1 MFLLHKA
8 VRQDQGH
15 GFLRKTKLGL
25 LSGIVLTGA
34 FSSLFLS
41 GVVSADE
48 QPNTS
53 TTSNIVQTPP
63 SAPNNQFETE
73 TVHTVKETEQKAKVE
88 DVKALGVSV
97 TQTETENVGKA
108 QTPSEVEPL
117 RTTAEEKV
125 DAQIRDLESAKAEQE
140 QVKADRAKIDEFK
153 TTFINANYIKV
164 KARVISQVNSRD
176 IDEDVSKESTVSPIT
191 SSSGEIRY
199 LKANELDLTDT
210 QGLYSAVSKPTTEE
224 VTETFVKMPTN
235 LGVTNN
241 YATNRINIGYPA
253 RIVELTPNTVY
264 SYTITPRS
272 NSVLSSVYGIG
283 SIETTA
289 KFEYTLPEETKLY
302 ATFSS
307 KPVET
312 HVIIKNLTRRAENH
326 TDFIGYTRTY
336 TYKDKQ
342 GNIIPIK
349 DLYAKF
355 LDVQGFKGKGVIT
368 SSDIPKSKLSEFE
381 LRSVGADYT
390 YRQETSLLGENTIS
404 QKEYIASKVVPNK
417 RNQFTPRIVYASNL
431 QRVELTDTEKAI
443 NGVSRTFH
451 TVTYTEVQNKG
462 LVTQKFVN
470 EQGVEI
476 APSVKSE
483 LKEVGSDV
491 SLTHP
496 TDLDFENK
504 RYTFKEQDKQDITEI
519 VKGETVITY
528 VYKQKY
534 ENNLPPVET
543 ETKIPITTTYVEDK
557 TIDYGTEIVESNG
570 SEGKIVTTT
579 PKIVNELDGT
589 VTDGKPTEK
598 ETPMVPK
605 VVKVGTKP
613 KVVETPIEFT
623 TTYEA
628 DPTKEVGVTEV
639 KVAGV
644 LGKTITT
651 TTYTFDPDTWRVT
664 VNPST
669 ETREEPTN
677 KVVLVGTK
685 PSVTTTPI
693 PIETEVISDLDLF
706 EGEEIEVSKGKEGL
720 TTVTVNHELDR
731 ATGKVT
737 DLPPVT
743 TVTPME
749 KRIVHVGTK
758 KRLANVITHYYKVGT
773 TEKIH
778 EDEIQRDLEVGSPYK
793 TGADFP
799 EVVEV
804 SHTNQTRTETLTT
817 TVYKLVE
824 TPNTA
829 TGILSREGAE
839 VVYYFKP
846 VVTTEV
852 LQKNP
857 TDAPKVELEEYTQP
871 IGTSGEPL
879 VNTEVEFSGG
889 VVPNYAPKVD
899 LGEYTQPIG
908 TSGEPETHSNS
919 TYLKPLGTNGDP
931 LVNTEVEFTGGVTPN
946 EVPKLDVPTYDNGT
960 VPNTSP
966 IKELDEFKGGVNPF
980 DAPTLDKPEFKG
992 GVTPFDA
999 PTLNKPELK
1008 VPEKPQN
1015 APKQPKTPTEG
1026 KTTPTLNEPLK
1037 EQKRASESKPTLP
1050 NTGTSES
1057 DLVISSLGVLG
1068 ILGLLGFSKWKKSS
1082 DLEN

>member
-8 VRQDQGH
+8 VKQEKGH
-15 GFLRKTKLGL
+15 GYLRKTKLGL
-25 LSGIVLTGA
+25 LSGIILTTALG
-34 FSSLFLS
+34 SLFLN
-41 GVVSADE
+41 GIVSADE
-48 QPNTS
+48 QPNSS
-53 TTSNIVQTPP
+53 TPPNAAQTPP
-63 SAPNNQFETE
+63 SE
-73 TVHTVKETEQKAKVE
+73 TVVQSEYETSTTHTVKETELKAKVE
-88 DVKALGVSV
+88 EVKALGVKV
-97 TQTETENVGKA
+97 TETPTENVGVA
-108 QTPSEVEPL
+108 NSSSEVTHL
-117 RTTAEEKV
+117 RATAEEKV

-140 QVKADRAKIDEFK
+140 QVKADRVKIDEFK
-153 TTFINANYIKV
+153 NTLINANYIKV
-164 KARVISQVNSRD
+164 KARLVSQVNSRD
-176 IDEDVSKESTVSPIT
+176 IDEDVSKEASVSPIT

-199 LKANELDLTDT
+199 LKANELELTDS
-210 QGLYSAVSKPTTEE
+210 QGLYNAVSKPTTEE
-224 VTETFVKMPTN
+224 VTETFIKVPARIGITDK
-235 LGVTNN
+235 
-241 YATNRINIGYPA
+241 YATNRVNIGYPA

-272 NSVLSSVYGIG
+272 DSVLSSIYGIG

-381 LRSVGADYT
+381 LRSAGADYT

-417 RNQFTPRIVYASNL
+417 RNQFTPRIVYASNI

-579 PKIVNELDGT
+579 PKIVNELDGI

-613 KVVETPIEFT
+613 KVVETT
-623 TTYEA
+623 TPYTTRYVE
-628 DPTKEVGVTEV
+628 DNTKDKDYREVTRTG
-639 KVAGV
+639 KA
-644 LGKTITT
+644 GKTTTT
-651 TTYTFDPDTWRVT
+651 TTYTLNPNTGAVT
-664 VNPST
+664 SN
-669 ETREEPTN
+669 EPTTITEEA
-677 KVVLVGTK
+677 VEEVIIVGTK
-685 PSVTTTPI
+685 PTVVETTTPYTTRYVEDSTKDKDYREVTRPGKSGKTTTTTTYTLDPNTGAVTPNEPTTI
-693 PIETEVISDLDLF
+693 TEEAVEEVI
-706 EGEEIEVSKGKEGL
+706 
-720 TTVTVNHELDR
+720 T
-731 ATGKVT
+731 
-737 DLPPVT
+737 
-743 TVTPME
+743 
-749 KRIVHVGTK
+749 VGTK
-758 KRLANVITHYYKVGT
+758 PKV
-773 TEKIH
+773 E
-778 EDEIQRDLEVGSPYK
+778 
-793 TGADFP
+793 
-799 EVVEV
+799 
-804 SHTNQTRTETLTT
+804 
-817 TVYKLVE
+817 
-824 TPNTA
+824 
-829 TGILSREGAE
+829 
-839 VVYYFKP
+839 
-846 VVTTEV
+846 
-852 LQKNP
+852 
-857 TDAPKVELEEYTQP
+857 APKVET
-871 IGTSGEPL
+871 
-879 VNTEVEFSGG
+879 
-889 VVPNYAPKVD
+889 PKV
-899 LGEYTQPIG
+899 
-908 TSGEPETHSNS
+908 ETP
-919 TYLKPLGTNGDP
+919 K
-931 LVNTEVEFTGGVTPN
+931 VETPKVETPKVETPKVEMPKVETPKVETPKVESPKVESPKVETPKVETPKVETPKVETPKVETPKV
-946 EVPKLDVPTYDNGT
+946 EVPK
-960 VPNTSP
+960 S
-966 IKELDEFKGGVNPF
+966 
-980 DAPTLDKPEFKG
+980 
-992 GVTPFDA
+992 
-999 PTLNKPELK
+999 
-1008 VPEKPQN
+1008 
-1015 APKQPKTPTEG
+1015 KTPTEQST
-1026 KTTPTLNEPLK
+1026 KETSQIPTSVAS
-1037 EQKRASESKPTLP
+1037 KREELP
-1050 NTGTSES
+1050 NTGTE
-1057 DLVISSLGVLG
+1057 DHANLVV
-1068 ILGLLGFSKWKKSS
+1068 LGLLGVLSGFGFLAHKKK
-1082 DLEN
+1082 EVEK

>member
-8 VRQDQGH
+8 VKQEKGH
-15 GFLRKTKLGL
+15 GYLRKTKLGL
-25 LSGIVLTGA
+25 LSGIILTTALG
-34 FSSLFLS
+34 SLFLN
-41 GVVSADE
+41 GIVSADE
-48 QPNTS
+48 QPNSS
-53 TTSNIVQTPP
+53 TPPNAAQTPP
-63 SAPNNQFETE
+63 SE
-73 TVHTVKETEQKAKVE
+73 TVVQSEYETSTTHTVKETELKAKVE
-88 DVKALGVSV
+88 EVKALGVKV
-97 TQTETENVGKA
+97 TETPTENVGVA
-108 QTPSEVEPL
+108 NSSSEVTHL

-125 DAQIRDLESAKAEQE
+125 DSQIRDLESAKAEQE
-140 QVKADRAKIDEFK
+140 QVKADRTKIDEFK
-153 TTFINANYIKV
+153 NTLINANYIKV
-164 KARVISQVNSRD
+164 KARLVSQVNSRD
-176 IDEDVSKESTVSPIT
+176 IDEDVSKEASVSPIT

-199 LKANELDLTDT
+199 LKANELELTDS
-210 QGLYSAVSKPTTEE
+210 QGLYNAVSKPTTEE
-224 VTETFVKMPTN
+224 VTETFIKVPDRIGITDK
-235 LGVTNN
+235 
-241 YATNRINIGYPA
+241 YATNRVNIGYPA

-272 NSVLSSVYGIG
+272 DSVLSSIYGIG

-355 LDVQGFKGKGVIT
+355 LDIQGFKGKGVIT

-381 LRSVGADYT
+381 LRSAGADYT

-417 RNQFTPRIVYASNL
+417 RNQFTPRIVYASNI

-483 LKEVGSDV
+483 LKEVGSEV

-589 VTDGKPTEK
+589 VTDGKSTEK

-613 KVVETPIEFT
+613 TVVETT
-623 TTYEA
+623 TPYTTRYVE
-628 DPTKEVGVTEV
+628 DNTKDKDYREVTKSG
-639 KVAGV
+639 KA
-644 LGKTITT
+644 GKTTTT
-651 TTYTFDPDTWRVT
+651 TTYTLNPNTGAVT
-664 VNPST
+664 SN
-669 ETREEPTN
+669 EPTMITEEA
-677 KVVLVGTK
+677 VEEVITVGTK
-685 PSVTTTPI
+685 PTVVETTTPYTTRYVEDNTKDKDYREVTRPGKSGKTTTTTTYTLDPNTGAVTPNEPTTI
-693 PIETEVISDLDLF
+693 TEEAVEEVI
-706 EGEEIEVSKGKEGL
+706 
-720 TTVTVNHELDR
+720 T
-731 ATGKVT
+731 
-737 DLPPVT
+737 
-743 TVTPME
+743 
-749 KRIVHVGTK
+749 VGTK
-758 KRLANVITHYYKVGT
+758 PKV
-773 TEKIH
+773 E
-778 EDEIQRDLEVGSPYK
+778 
-793 TGADFP
+793 
-799 EVVEV
+799 
-804 SHTNQTRTETLTT
+804 
-817 TVYKLVE
+817 
-824 TPNTA
+824 
-829 TGILSREGAE
+829 
-839 VVYYFKP
+839 
-846 VVTTEV
+846 
-852 LQKNP
+852 
-857 TDAPKVELEEYTQP
+857 APKVET
-871 IGTSGEPL
+871 
-879 VNTEVEFSGG
+879 
-889 VVPNYAPKVD
+889 PKV
-899 LGEYTQPIG
+899 
-908 TSGEPETHSNS
+908 ETP
-919 TYLKPLGTNGDP
+919 K
-931 LVNTEVEFTGGVTPN
+931 VETPKVETPKV
-946 EVPKLDVPTYDNGT
+946 EVPK
-960 VPNTSP
+960 S
-966 IKELDEFKGGVNPF
+966 
-980 DAPTLDKPEFKG
+980 
-992 GVTPFDA
+992 
-999 PTLNKPELK
+999 
-1008 VPEKPQN
+1008 
-1015 APKQPKTPTEG
+1015 KTPTEQST
-1026 KTTPTLNEPLK
+1026 KETSQIPTSVAS
-1037 EQKRASESKPTLP
+1037 KREELP
-1050 NTGTSES
+1050 NTGTE
-1057 DLVISSLGVLG
+1057 DHANLVV
-1068 ILGLLGFSKWKKSS
+1068 LGLLGVLSGFGFLAHKKK
-1082 DLEN
+1082 EVEK

>member
-8 VRQDQGH
+8 VKQEKGH
-15 GFLRKTKLGL
+15 GYLRKTKLGL
-25 LSGIVLTGA
+25 LSGIILTTALG
-34 FSSLFLS
+34 SLFLN
-41 GVVSADE
+41 GIVSADE
-48 QPNTS
+48 QPNSS
-53 TTSNIVQTPP
+53 TPPNAAQTPP
-63 SAPNNQFETE
+63 SE
-73 TVHTVKETEQKAKVE
+73 TVVQSEYETSTTHTVKETELKAKVE
-88 DVKALGVSV
+88 EVKALGVKV
-97 TQTETENVGKA
+97 TETPTENVGVA
-108 QTPSEVEPL
+108 NSSSEVTHL
-117 RTTAEEKV
+117 RATAEEKV

-140 QVKADRAKIDEFK
+140 QVKADRVKIDEFK
-153 TTFINANYIKV
+153 NTFINANYIKV
-164 KARVISQVNSRD
+164 KARLVSQVNSRD
-176 IDEDVSKESTVSPIT
+176 IDEDVSKEASVSPIT
-191 SSSGEIRY
+191 SSNGELHY
-199 LKANELDLTDT
+199 LKANELELTDS
-210 QGLYSAVSKPTTEE
+210 QGLYNAVSKPTTEE
-224 VTETFVKMPTN
+224 VTETFIKVPARIGITDK
-235 LGVTNN
+235 
-241 YATNRINIGYPA
+241 YATNRVNIGYPA

-272 NSVLSSVYGIG
+272 DSVLSSIYGIG

-289 KFEYTLPEETKLY
+289 KFEYTLPEKTKLY

-381 LRSVGADYT
+381 VRSAGADYT

-483 LKEVGSDV
+483 LKEVGSEV

-579 PKIVNELDGT
+579 PKIVNELDGI

-613 KVVETPIEFT
+613 KVVETT
-623 TTYEA
+623 TPYTTRYVE
-628 DPTKEVGVTEV
+628 DNTKDKDYREVTRTG
-639 KVAGV
+639 KAG
-644 LGKTITT
+644 KTT
-651 TTYTFDPDTWRVT
+651 TTITYTLDPNTGAVT
-664 VNPST
+664 PN
-669 ETREEPTN
+669 EPTTITEEA
-677 KVVLVGTK
+677 VEEVITVGTK
-685 PSVTTTPI
+685 P
-693 PIETEVISDLDLF
+693 
-706 EGEEIEVSKGKEGL
+706 
-720 TTVTVNHELDR
+720 
-731 ATGKVT
+731 KV
-737 DLPPVT
+737 
-743 TVTPME
+743 E
-749 KRIVHVGTK
+749 
-758 KRLANVITHYYKVGT
+758 
-773 TEKIH
+773 
-778 EDEIQRDLEVGSPYK
+778 
-793 TGADFP
+793 
-799 EVVEV
+799 
-804 SHTNQTRTETLTT
+804 
-817 TVYKLVE
+817 
-824 TPNTA
+824 
-829 TGILSREGAE
+829 
-839 VVYYFKP
+839 
-846 VVTTEV
+846 
-852 LQKNP
+852 
-857 TDAPKVELEEYTQP
+857 APKVET
-871 IGTSGEPL
+871 
-879 VNTEVEFSGG
+879 
-889 VVPNYAPKVD
+889 PKV
-899 LGEYTQPIG
+899 
-908 TSGEPETHSNS
+908 ETP
-919 TYLKPLGTNGDP
+919 K
-931 LVNTEVEFTGGVTPN
+931 VETPKVETPKVETPKVETPKVETPKVETPKVETPKVETPKVETPKVETPKVETPKVETPKVETPKVETPKVETPKVETPKVETPKVETPKVETPKV
-946 EVPKLDVPTYDNGT
+946 EVPK
-960 VPNTSP
+960 S
-966 IKELDEFKGGVNPF
+966 
-980 DAPTLDKPEFKG
+980 
-992 GVTPFDA
+992 
-999 PTLNKPELK
+999 
-1008 VPEKPQN
+1008 
-1015 APKQPKTPTEG
+1015 KTPTEQST
-1026 KTTPTLNEPLK
+1026 KETSQIPTSVAS
-1037 EQKRASESKPTLP
+1037 KREELP
-1050 NTGTSES
+1050 NTGTE
-1057 DLVISSLGVLG
+1057 DHANLVV
-1068 ILGLLGFSKWKKSS
+1068 LGLLGVLSGFGFLAHKKK
-1082 DLEN
+1082 EVEK

>member
-8 VRQDQGH
+8 VKQEKGH
-15 GFLRKTKLGL
+15 GYLRKTKLGL
-25 LSGIVLTGA
+25 LSGIILTTALG
-34 FSSLFLS
+34 SLFLN
-41 GVVSADE
+41 GIVSADE
-48 QPNTS
+48 QPNSS
-53 TTSNIVQTPP
+53 TPPNAAQTPP
-63 SAPNNQFETE
+63 SE
-73 TVHTVKETEQKAKVE
+73 TVVQSEYETSTTHTVKETELKAKVE
-88 DVKALGVSV
+88 EVKALGVKV
-97 TQTETENVGKA
+97 TETPTENVGVA
-108 QTPSEVEPL
+108 NSSSEVTHL
-117 RTTAEEKV
+117 RATAEEKV

-140 QVKADRAKIDEFK
+140 QVKADRTKIDEFK
-153 TTFINANYIKV
+153 NTLINANYIKV
-164 KARVISQVNSRD
+164 KARLVSQVNSRD
-176 IDEDVSKESTVSPIT
+176 IDEDVSKEASVSPIT

-199 LKANELDLTDT
+199 LKANELELTDS
-210 QGLYSAVSKPTTEE
+210 QGLYNAVSKPTTEE
-224 VTETFVKMPTN
+224 VTETFIKVPARIGITDK
-235 LGVTNN
+235 
-241 YATNRINIGYPA
+241 YATNRVNIGYPA

-272 NSVLSSVYGIG
+272 DSVLSSIYGIG

-483 LKEVGSDV
+483 LKEVGSEV

-579 PKIVNELDGT
+579 PKIVNELDGI
-589 VTDGKPTEK
+589 VADGKPTEK

-613 KVVETPIEFT
+613 TVVETT
-623 TTYEA
+623 TPYTTRYVE
-628 DPTKEVGVTEV
+628 DSTKDKDYREVTRPG
-639 KVAGV
+639 KS
-644 LGKTITT
+644 GKTTTT
-651 TTYTFDPDTWRVT
+651 TTYTLDPNTGAVT
-664 VNPST
+664 PN
-669 ETREEPTN
+669 EPTTITEEA
-677 KVVLVGTK
+677 VEEVITVGTK
-685 PSVTTTPI
+685 P
-693 PIETEVISDLDLF
+693 
-706 EGEEIEVSKGKEGL
+706 
-720 TTVTVNHELDR
+720 
-731 ATGKVT
+731 KV
-737 DLPPVT
+737 
-743 TVTPME
+743 E
-749 KRIVHVGTK
+749 
-758 KRLANVITHYYKVGT
+758 
-773 TEKIH
+773 
-778 EDEIQRDLEVGSPYK
+778 
-793 TGADFP
+793 
-799 EVVEV
+799 
-804 SHTNQTRTETLTT
+804 
-817 TVYKLVE
+817 
-824 TPNTA
+824 
-829 TGILSREGAE
+829 
-839 VVYYFKP
+839 
-846 VVTTEV
+846 
-852 LQKNP
+852 
-857 TDAPKVELEEYTQP
+857 APKVET
-871 IGTSGEPL
+871 
-879 VNTEVEFSGG
+879 
-889 VVPNYAPKVD
+889 PKV
-899 LGEYTQPIG
+899 
-908 TSGEPETHSNS
+908 ETP
-919 TYLKPLGTNGDP
+919 K
-931 LVNTEVEFTGGVTPN
+931 VETPKVETPKVETPKVETPKVETPKV
-946 EVPKLDVPTYDNGT
+946 EVPK
-960 VPNTSP
+960 S
-966 IKELDEFKGGVNPF
+966 
-980 DAPTLDKPEFKG
+980 
-992 GVTPFDA
+992 
-999 PTLNKPELK
+999 
-1008 VPEKPQN
+1008 
-1015 APKQPKTPTEG
+1015 KTPTEQST
-1026 KTTPTLNEPLK
+1026 KETSQIPTSVAS
-1037 EQKRASESKPTLP
+1037 KREELP
-1050 NTGTSES
+1050 NTGTE
-1057 DLVISSLGVLG
+1057 DHANLVV
-1068 ILGLLGFSKWKKSS
+1068 LGLLGVLSGFGFLAHKKK
-1082 DLEN
+1082 EVEK

>member
-8 VRQDQGH
+8 VKQEKGH
-15 GFLRKTKLGL
+15 GYLRKTKLGL
-25 LSGIVLTGA
+25 LSGIILTTALG
-34 FSSLFLS
+34 SLFLN
-41 GVVSADE
+41 GIVSADE
-48 QPNTS
+48 QPNSS
-53 TTSNIVQTPP
+53 TPPNAAQTPP
-63 SAPNNQFETE
+63 SE
-73 TVHTVKETEQKAKVE
+73 TVVQSEYETSTTHTVKETELKAKVE
-88 DVKALGVSV
+88 EVKALGVKV
-97 TQTETENVGKA
+97 TETPTENVGVA
-108 QTPSEVEPL
+108 NSSSEVTHL
-117 RTTAEEKV
+117 RATAEEKV

-140 QVKADRAKIDEFK
+140 QVKADRVKIDEFK
-153 TTFINANYIKV
+153 NTFINANYIKV
-164 KARVISQVNSRD
+164 KARLVSQVNSRD
-176 IDEDVSKESTVSPIT
+176 INEDVSKEASVSPIT
-191 SSSGEIRY
+191 SSNGELHY
-199 LKANELDLTDT
+199 LKANELDLTDS
-210 QGLYSAVSKPTTEE
+210 QGLYNAVSKPTTEE
-224 VTETFVKMPTN
+224 VTETFIKVPDRIGITDR
-235 LGVTNN
+235 
-241 YATNRINIGYPA
+241 YETNRVNIGYPA

-272 NSVLSSVYGIG
+272 DSVLSSIYGIG

-557 TIDYGTEIVESNG
+557 TIDYGKEIVESNG

-579 PKIVNELDGT
+579 PKIVNELDGI

-613 KVVETPIEFT
+613 KVVETT
-623 TTYEA
+623 TPYTTRYVE
-628 DPTKEVGVTEV
+628 DNTKDKDYREVTRTG
-639 KVAGV
+639 KAG
-644 LGKTITT
+644 KTT
-651 TTYTFDPDTWRVT
+651 TTITYTLDPNTGAVT
-664 VNPST
+664 PN
-669 ETREEPTN
+669 EPTTITEEA
-677 KVVLVGTK
+677 VEEVITVGTK
-685 PSVTTTPI
+685 P
-693 PIETEVISDLDLF
+693 
-706 EGEEIEVSKGKEGL
+706 
-720 TTVTVNHELDR
+720 
-731 ATGKVT
+731 KV
-737 DLPPVT
+737 
-743 TVTPME
+743 E
-749 KRIVHVGTK
+749 
-758 KRLANVITHYYKVGT
+758 
-773 TEKIH
+773 
-778 EDEIQRDLEVGSPYK
+778 
-793 TGADFP
+793 
-799 EVVEV
+799 
-804 SHTNQTRTETLTT
+804 
-817 TVYKLVE
+817 
-824 TPNTA
+824 
-829 TGILSREGAE
+829 
-839 VVYYFKP
+839 
-846 VVTTEV
+846 
-852 LQKNP
+852 
-857 TDAPKVELEEYTQP
+857 APKVET
-871 IGTSGEPL
+871 
-879 VNTEVEFSGG
+879 
-889 VVPNYAPKVD
+889 PKV
-899 LGEYTQPIG
+899 
-908 TSGEPETHSNS
+908 ETP
-919 TYLKPLGTNGDP
+919 K
-931 LVNTEVEFTGGVTPN
+931 VETPKVETPKVETPKVETPKVETPKVETPKVETPKVETPKVETPKVETPKVETPKVETPKVETPKVETPKVETPKVETPKVETPKVETPKVETPKVETPKV
-946 EVPKLDVPTYDNGT
+946 EVPK
-960 VPNTSP
+960 S
-966 IKELDEFKGGVNPF
+966 
-980 DAPTLDKPEFKG
+980 
-992 GVTPFDA
+992 
-999 PTLNKPELK
+999 
-1008 VPEKPQN
+1008 
-1015 APKQPKTPTEG
+1015 KTPTEQST
-1026 KTTPTLNEPLK
+1026 KETSQIPTSVAS
-1037 EQKRASESKPTLP
+1037 KREELP
-1050 NTGTSES
+1050 NTGTE
-1057 DLVISSLGVLG
+1057 DHANLVV
-1068 ILGLLGFSKWKKSS
+1068 LGLLGVLSGFGFLAHKKK
-1082 DLEN
+1082 EVEK

>member
-8 VRQDQGH
+8 VKQEKGH
-15 GFLRKTKLGL
+15 GYLRKTKLGL
-25 LSGIVLTGA
+25 LSGIILTTALG
-34 FSSLFLS
+34 SLFLN
-41 GVVSADE
+41 GIVSADE
-48 QPNTS
+48 QPNSS
-53 TTSNIVQTPP
+53 TPPNAAQTPP
-63 SAPNNQFETE
+63 SE
-73 TVHTVKETEQKAKVE
+73 TVVQSEYETSTTHTVKETELKAKVE
-88 DVKALGVSV
+88 EVKALGVKV
-97 TQTETENVGKA
+97 TETPTENVGVA
-108 QTPSEVEPL
+108 NSSSEVTHL

-125 DAQIRDLESAKAEQE
+125 DSQIRDLESAKAEQE
-140 QVKADRAKIDEFK
+140 QVKADRTKIDEFK
-153 TTFINANYIKV
+153 NTLINANYIKV
-164 KARVISQVNSRD
+164 KARLVSQVNSRD
-176 IDEDVSKESTVSPIT
+176 IDEDVSKEASVSPIT

-199 LKANELDLTDT
+199 LKANELELTDS
-210 QGLYSAVSKPTTEE
+210 QGLYNAVSKPTTEE
-224 VTETFVKMPTN
+224 VTETFIKVPDRIGITDK
-235 LGVTNN
+235 
-241 YATNRINIGYPA
+241 YATNRVNIGYPA

-272 NSVLSSVYGIG
+272 DSVLSSIYGIG

-355 LDVQGFKGKGVIT
+355 LDIQGFKGKGVIT

-381 LRSVGADYT
+381 LRSAGADYT

-417 RNQFTPRIVYASNL
+417 RNQFTPRIVYASNI

-483 LKEVGSDV
+483 LKEVGSEV

-589 VTDGKPTEK
+589 VTDGKSTEK

-613 KVVETPIEFT
+613 TVVETT
-623 TTYEA
+623 TPYTTRYVE
-628 DPTKEVGVTEV
+628 DNTKDKDYREVTKSG
-639 KVAGV
+639 KA
-644 LGKTITT
+644 GKTTTT
-651 TTYTFDPDTWRVT
+651 TTYTLNPNTGAVT
-664 VNPST
+664 SN
-669 ETREEPTN
+669 EPTMITEEA
-677 KVVLVGTK
+677 VEEVITVGTK
-685 PSVTTTPI
+685 PTVVETTTPYTTRYVEDNTKDKDYREVTKSGKSGKTTTTTTYTLNPNTGAVTSNEPTTI
-693 PIETEVISDLDLF
+693 TEEAVEEVI
-706 EGEEIEVSKGKEGL
+706 
-720 TTVTVNHELDR
+720 T
-731 ATGKVT
+731 
-737 DLPPVT
+737 
-743 TVTPME
+743 
-749 KRIVHVGTK
+749 VGTK
-758 KRLANVITHYYKVGT
+758 PTVVETTTPYTTRYVEDNTKDKDYREVTRPGKSGKTTTTTTYTLDPNTGAVTPNEPTTITEEAVEEVITVGT
-773 TEKIH
+773 K
-778 EDEIQRDLEVGSPYK
+778 PK
-793 TGADFP
+793 
-799 EVVEV
+799 VE
-804 SHTNQTRTETLTT
+804 
-817 TVYKLVE
+817 
-824 TPNTA
+824 
-829 TGILSREGAE
+829 
-839 VVYYFKP
+839 
-846 VVTTEV
+846 
-852 LQKNP
+852 
-857 TDAPKVELEEYTQP
+857 APKVET
-871 IGTSGEPL
+871 
-879 VNTEVEFSGG
+879 
-889 VVPNYAPKVD
+889 PKV
-899 LGEYTQPIG
+899 
-908 TSGEPETHSNS
+908 ETP
-919 TYLKPLGTNGDP
+919 K
-931 LVNTEVEFTGGVTPN
+931 VETPKVETPKVETPKVETPKVETPKVETPKVETPKVETPKVETPKVETPKVETPKVETPKVETPKV
-946 EVPKLDVPTYDNGT
+946 EVPK
-960 VPNTSP
+960 S
-966 IKELDEFKGGVNPF
+966 
-980 DAPTLDKPEFKG
+980 
-992 GVTPFDA
+992 
-999 PTLNKPELK
+999 
-1008 VPEKPQN
+1008 
-1015 APKQPKTPTEG
+1015 KTPTEQST
-1026 KTTPTLNEPLK
+1026 KETSQIPTSVAS
-1037 EQKRASESKPTLP
+1037 KREELP
-1050 NTGTSES
+1050 NTGTE
-1057 DLVISSLGVLG
+1057 DHANLVV
-1068 ILGLLGFSKWKKSS
+1068 LGLLGVLSGFGFLAHKKK
-1082 DLEN
+1082 EVEK

>member
-8 VRQDQGH
+8 VKQEKGH
-15 GFLRKTKLGL
+15 GYLRKTKLGL
-25 LSGIVLTGA
+25 LSGIILTTALG
-34 FSSLFLS
+34 SLFLN
-41 GVVSADE
+41 GIVSADE
-48 QPNTS
+48 QPNSS
-53 TTSNIVQTPP
+53 TPPNAAQTPP
-63 SAPNNQFETE
+63 SE
-73 TVHTVKETEQKAKVE
+73 TVVQSEYETSTTHTVKETELKAKVE
-88 DVKALGVSV
+88 EVKALGVKV
-97 TQTETENVGKA
+97 TETPTENVGVA
-108 QTPSEVEPL
+108 NSSSEVTHL

-125 DAQIRDLESAKAEQE
+125 DSQIRDLESAKAEQE
-140 QVKADRAKIDEFK
+140 QVKADRTKIDEFK
-153 TTFINANYIKV
+153 NTLINANYIKV
-164 KARVISQVNSRD
+164 KARLVSQVNSRD
-176 IDEDVSKESTVSPIT
+176 IDEDVSKEASVSPIT

-199 LKANELDLTDT
+199 LKANELELTDS
-210 QGLYSAVSKPTTEE
+210 QGLYNAVSKPTTEE
-224 VTETFVKMPTN
+224 VTETFIKVPDRIGITDK
-235 LGVTNN
+235 
-241 YATNRINIGYPA
+241 YATNRVNIGYPA

-272 NSVLSSVYGIG
+272 DSVLSSIYGIG

-355 LDVQGFKGKGVIT
+355 LDIQGFKGKGVIT

-381 LRSVGADYT
+381 LRSAGADYT

-417 RNQFTPRIVYASNL
+417 RNQFTPRIVYASNI

-483 LKEVGSDV
+483 LKEVGSEV

-579 PKIVNELDGT
+579 PKIVNELDGI

-613 KVVETPIEFT
+613 KVVETT
-623 TTYEA
+623 TPYTTRYVE
-628 DPTKEVGVTEV
+628 DNTKDKDYREVTRTG
-639 KVAGV
+639 KA
-644 LGKTITT
+644 GKTTTT
-651 TTYTFDPDTWRVT
+651 TTYTLNPNTGAVT
-664 VNPST
+664 SN
-669 ETREEPTN
+669 EPTTITEEA
-677 KVVLVGTK
+677 VEEVIIVGTK
-685 PSVTTTPI
+685 PTVVETTTPYTTRYVEDSTKDKDYREVTRPGKSGKTTTTTTYTLDPNTGAVTPNEPTTI
-693 PIETEVISDLDLF
+693 TEEAVEEVI
-706 EGEEIEVSKGKEGL
+706 
-720 TTVTVNHELDR
+720 T
-731 ATGKVT
+731 
-737 DLPPVT
+737 
-743 TVTPME
+743 
-749 KRIVHVGTK
+749 VGTK
-758 KRLANVITHYYKVGT
+758 PKV
-773 TEKIH
+773 E
-778 EDEIQRDLEVGSPYK
+778 
-793 TGADFP
+793 
-799 EVVEV
+799 
-804 SHTNQTRTETLTT
+804 
-817 TVYKLVE
+817 
-824 TPNTA
+824 
-829 TGILSREGAE
+829 
-839 VVYYFKP
+839 
-846 VVTTEV
+846 
-852 LQKNP
+852 
-857 TDAPKVELEEYTQP
+857 APKVET
-871 IGTSGEPL
+871 
-879 VNTEVEFSGG
+879 
-889 VVPNYAPKVD
+889 PKV
-899 LGEYTQPIG
+899 
-908 TSGEPETHSNS
+908 ETP
-919 TYLKPLGTNGDP
+919 K
-931 LVNTEVEFTGGVTPN
+931 VETPKV
-946 EVPKLDVPTYDNGT
+946 EVPK
-960 VPNTSP
+960 S
-966 IKELDEFKGGVNPF
+966 
-980 DAPTLDKPEFKG
+980 
-992 GVTPFDA
+992 
-999 PTLNKPELK
+999 
-1008 VPEKPQN
+1008 
-1015 APKQPKTPTEG
+1015 KTPTEQST
-1026 KTTPTLNEPLK
+1026 KETSQIPTSVAS
-1037 EQKRASESKPTLP
+1037 KREELP
-1050 NTGTSES
+1050 NTGTE
-1057 DLVISSLGVLG
+1057 DHANLVV
-1068 ILGLLGFSKWKKSS
+1068 LGLLGVLSGFGFLAHKKK
-1082 DLEN
+1082 EVEK

>member
-8 VRQDQGH
+8 VKQEKGH
-15 GFLRKTKLGL
+15 GYLRKTKLGL
-25 LSGIVLTGA
+25 LSGIILTTALG
-34 FSSLFLS
+34 SLFLN
-41 GVVSADE
+41 GIVSADE
-48 QPNTS
+48 QPNSS
-53 TTSNIVQTPP
+53 TPPNAAQTPP
-63 SAPNNQFETE
+63 SE
-73 TVHTVKETEQKAKVE
+73 TVVQSEYETSTTHTVKETELKAKVE
-88 DVKALGVSV
+88 EVKALGVKV
-97 TQTETENVGKA
+97 TETPTENVGVA
-108 QTPSEVEPL
+108 NSSSEVTHL

-140 QVKADRAKIDEFK
+140 QVKADRTKIDEFK
-153 TTFINANYIKV
+153 NTLINANYIKV
-164 KARVISQVNSRD
+164 KARLVSQVNSRD
-176 IDEDVSKESTVSPIT
+176 IDEDVSKEASVSPIT

-199 LKANELDLTDT
+199 LKANELELTDS
-210 QGLYSAVSKPTTEE
+210 QGLYNAVSKPTTEE
-224 VTETFVKMPTN
+224 VTETFIKVPARIGITDK
-235 LGVTNN
+235 
-241 YATNRINIGYPA
+241 YATNRVNIGYPA

-272 NSVLSSVYGIG
+272 DSVLSSIYGIG

-381 LRSVGADYT
+381 VRSAGADYT

-483 LKEVGSDV
+483 LKEVGSEV

-579 PKIVNELDGT
+579 PKIVNELDGI

-613 KVVETPIEFT
+613 KVVETT
-623 TTYEA
+623 TPYTTRYVE
-628 DPTKEVGVTEV
+628 DNTKDKDYREVTKPG
-639 KVAGV
+639 KS
-644 LGKTITT
+644 GKTTTT
-651 TTYTFDPDTWRVT
+651 TTYTLDPNTGAVT
-664 VNPST
+664 PN
-669 ETREEPTN
+669 EPTMITEEA
-677 KVVLVGTK
+677 VEEVITVGTK
-685 PSVTTTPI
+685 PTVVETTTPYTI
-693 PIETEVISDLDLF
+693 RYVEDNTKDKDYREVTRPGKSGKTTTTTTYTLDPNTGAITPNEPTTITEEAVEEVI
-706 EGEEIEVSKGKEGL
+706 
-720 TTVTVNHELDR
+720 T
-731 ATGKVT
+731 
-737 DLPPVT
+737 
-743 TVTPME
+743 
-749 KRIVHVGTK
+749 VGTK
-758 KRLANVITHYYKVGT
+758 PKV
-773 TEKIH
+773 ERPK
-778 EDEIQRDLEVGSPYK
+778 
-793 TGADFP
+793 
-799 EVVEV
+799 
-804 SHTNQTRTETLTT
+804 
-817 TVYKLVE
+817 VE
-824 TPNTA
+824 TPKVE
-829 TGILSREGAE
+829 R
-839 VVYYFKP
+839 
-846 VVTTEV
+846 
-852 LQKNP
+852 
-857 TDAPKVELEEYTQP
+857 PKVER
-871 IGTSGEPL
+871 
-879 VNTEVEFSGG
+879 
-889 VVPNYAPKVD
+889 PKV
-899 LGEYTQPIG
+899 
-908 TSGEPETHSNS
+908 ETP
-919 TYLKPLGTNGDP
+919 K
-931 LVNTEVEFTGGVTPN
+931 VERPKVERPKVERPKVETPKVERPKVETPKVERPKVETPKVERPKVETPKVETPKV
-946 EVPKLDVPTYDNGT
+946 EVPK
-960 VPNTSP
+960 S
-966 IKELDEFKGGVNPF
+966 
-980 DAPTLDKPEFKG
+980 
-992 GVTPFDA
+992 
-999 PTLNKPELK
+999 
-1008 VPEKPQN
+1008 
-1015 APKQPKTPTEG
+1015 KTPTEQST
-1026 KTTPTLNEPLK
+1026 KETSQIPTSVAS
-1037 EQKRASESKPTLP
+1037 KREELP
-1050 NTGTSES
+1050 NTGTE
-1057 DLVISSLGVLG
+1057 DHANLVV
-1068 ILGLLGFSKWKKSS
+1068 LGLLGVLSGFGFLAHKKK
-1082 DLEN
+1082 EVEK

>member
-8 VRQDQGH
+8 VKQEKGH
-15 GFLRKTKLGL
+15 GYLRKTKLGL
-25 LSGIVLTGA
+25 LSGIILTTALG
-34 FSSLFLS
+34 SLFLN
-41 GVVSADE
+41 GIVSADE
-48 QPNTS
+48 QPNSS
-53 TTSNIVQTPP
+53 TPPNAAQTPP
-63 SAPNNQFETE
+63 SE
-73 TVHTVKETEQKAKVE
+73 TVVQSEYETSTTHTVKETELKAKVE
-88 DVKALGVSV
+88 EVKALGVKV
-97 TQTETENVGKA
+97 TETPTENVGVA
-108 QTPSEVEPL
+108 NSSSEVTHL

-125 DAQIRDLESAKAEQE
+125 DSQIRDLESAKAEQE
-140 QVKADRAKIDEFK
+140 QVKADRTKIDEFK
-153 TTFINANYIKV
+153 NTLINANYIKV
-164 KARVISQVNSRD
+164 KARLVSQVNSRD
-176 IDEDVSKESTVSPIT
+176 IDEDVSKEASVSPIT

-199 LKANELDLTDT
+199 LKANELELTDS
-210 QGLYSAVSKPTTEE
+210 QGLYNAVSKPTTEE
-224 VTETFVKMPTN
+224 VTETFIKVPDRIGITDK
-235 LGVTNN
+235 
-241 YATNRINIGYPA
+241 YATNRVNIGYPA

-272 NSVLSSVYGIG
+272 DSVLSSIYGIG

-355 LDVQGFKGKGVIT
+355 LDIQGFKGKGVIT

-381 LRSVGADYT
+381 LRSAGADYT

-417 RNQFTPRIVYASNL
+417 RNQFTPRIVYASNI

-483 LKEVGSDV
+483 LKEVGSEV

-589 VTDGKPTEK
+589 VTDGKSTEK

-613 KVVETPIEFT
+613 TVVETT
-623 TTYEA
+623 TPYTTRYVE
-628 DPTKEVGVTEV
+628 DNTKDKDYREVTKSG
-639 KVAGV
+639 KS
-644 LGKTITT
+644 GKTTTT
-651 TTYTFDPDTWRVT
+651 TTYTLNPNTGAVT
-664 VNPST
+664 SN
-669 ETREEPTN
+669 EPTTITEEA
-677 KVVLVGTK
+677 VEEVITVGTK
-685 PSVTTTPI
+685 PTVVETTTPYTTRYVEDNTKDKDYREVTKSGKAGKTTTTTTYTLNPNTGAVTSNEPTTI
-693 PIETEVISDLDLF
+693 TEEAVEEVI
-706 EGEEIEVSKGKEGL
+706 
-720 TTVTVNHELDR
+720 T
-731 ATGKVT
+731 
-737 DLPPVT
+737 
-743 TVTPME
+743 
-749 KRIVHVGTK
+749 VGTK
-758 KRLANVITHYYKVGT
+758 PKV
-773 TEKIH
+773 E
-778 EDEIQRDLEVGSPYK
+778 
-793 TGADFP
+793 
-799 EVVEV
+799 
-804 SHTNQTRTETLTT
+804 
-817 TVYKLVE
+817 
-824 TPNTA
+824 
-829 TGILSREGAE
+829 
-839 VVYYFKP
+839 
-846 VVTTEV
+846 
-852 LQKNP
+852 
-857 TDAPKVELEEYTQP
+857 APKVET
-871 IGTSGEPL
+871 
-879 VNTEVEFSGG
+879 
-889 VVPNYAPKVD
+889 PKV
-899 LGEYTQPIG
+899 
-908 TSGEPETHSNS
+908 ETP
-919 TYLKPLGTNGDP
+919 K
-931 LVNTEVEFTGGVTPN
+931 VETPKVETPKVETPKVETPKVETPKVETPKVETPKV
-946 EVPKLDVPTYDNGT
+946 EVPK
-960 VPNTSP
+960 S
-966 IKELDEFKGGVNPF
+966 
-980 DAPTLDKPEFKG
+980 
-992 GVTPFDA
+992 
-999 PTLNKPELK
+999 
-1008 VPEKPQN
+1008 
-1015 APKQPKTPTEG
+1015 KTPTEQST
-1026 KTTPTLNEPLK
+1026 KETSQIPTSVAS
-1037 EQKRASESKPTLP
+1037 KREELP
-1050 NTGTSES
+1050 NTGTE
-1057 DLVISSLGVLG
+1057 DHANLVV
-1068 ILGLLGFSKWKKSS
+1068 LGLLGVLSGFGFLAHKKK
-1082 DLEN
+1082 EVEK

>member
-8 VRQDQGH
+8 VKQEKGH
-15 GFLRKTKLGL
+15 GYLRKTKLGL
-25 LSGIVLTGA
+25 LSGIILTTALG
-34 FSSLFLS
+34 SLFLN
-41 GVVSADE
+41 GIVSADE
-48 QPNTS
+48 QPNSS
-53 TTSNIVQTPP
+53 TPPNAAQTPP
-63 SAPNNQFETE
+63 SE
-73 TVHTVKETEQKAKVE
+73 TVVQSEYETSTTHTVKETELKAKVE
-88 DVKALGVSV
+88 EVKALGVKV
-97 TQTETENVGKA
+97 TETPTENVGVA
-108 QTPSEVEPL
+108 NSSSEVTHL
-117 RTTAEEKV
+117 RATAEEKV
-125 DAQIRDLESAKAEQE
+125 DAQIRDLEYAKAEQE
-140 QVKADRAKIDEFK
+140 QVKADRTKIDEFK
-153 TTFINANYIKV
+153 NTLINANYIKV
-164 KARVISQVNSRD
+164 KARLVSQVNSRD
-176 IDEDVSKESTVSPIT
+176 IDEDVSKEASVSPIT

-199 LKANELDLTDT
+199 LKANELELTDS
-210 QGLYSAVSKPTTEE
+210 QGLYNAVSKPTTEE
-224 VTETFVKMPTN
+224 VTETFIKVPARIGITDK
-235 LGVTNN
+235 
-241 YATNRINIGYPA
+241 YATNRVNIGYPA

-272 NSVLSSVYGIG
+272 DSVLSSIYGIG

-483 LKEVGSDV
+483 LKEVGSEV

-579 PKIVNELDGT
+579 PKIVNELDGI
-589 VTDGKPTEK
+589 VADGKPTEK

-613 KVVETPIEFT
+613 TVVETT
-623 TTYEA
+623 TPYTTRYVE
-628 DPTKEVGVTEV
+628 DSTKDKDYREVTRPG
-639 KVAGV
+639 KS
-644 LGKTITT
+644 GKTTTT
-651 TTYTFDPDTWRVT
+651 TTYTLDPNTGAVT
-664 VNPST
+664 PN
-669 ETREEPTN
+669 EPTTITEEA
-677 KVVLVGTK
+677 VEEVITVGTK
-685 PSVTTTPI
+685 P
-693 PIETEVISDLDLF
+693 
-706 EGEEIEVSKGKEGL
+706 
-720 TTVTVNHELDR
+720 
-731 ATGKVT
+731 KV
-737 DLPPVT
+737 
-743 TVTPME
+743 E
-749 KRIVHVGTK
+749 
-758 KRLANVITHYYKVGT
+758 
-773 TEKIH
+773 
-778 EDEIQRDLEVGSPYK
+778 
-793 TGADFP
+793 
-799 EVVEV
+799 
-804 SHTNQTRTETLTT
+804 
-817 TVYKLVE
+817 
-824 TPNTA
+824 
-829 TGILSREGAE
+829 
-839 VVYYFKP
+839 
-846 VVTTEV
+846 
-852 LQKNP
+852 
-857 TDAPKVELEEYTQP
+857 APKVET
-871 IGTSGEPL
+871 
-879 VNTEVEFSGG
+879 
-889 VVPNYAPKVD
+889 PKV
-899 LGEYTQPIG
+899 
-908 TSGEPETHSNS
+908 ETP
-919 TYLKPLGTNGDP
+919 K
-931 LVNTEVEFTGGVTPN
+931 VETPKVETPKVEMPKVETPKVETPKVESPKVESPKVETPKVETPKVETPKVETPKVETPKV
-946 EVPKLDVPTYDNGT
+946 EVPK
-960 VPNTSP
+960 S
-966 IKELDEFKGGVNPF
+966 
-980 DAPTLDKPEFKG
+980 
-992 GVTPFDA
+992 
-999 PTLNKPELK
+999 
-1008 VPEKPQN
+1008 
-1015 APKQPKTPTEG
+1015 KTPTEQST
-1026 KTTPTLNEPLK
+1026 KETSQIPTSVAS
-1037 EQKRASESKPTLP
+1037 KREELP
-1050 NTGTSES
+1050 NTGTE
-1057 DLVISSLGVLG
+1057 DHANLVV
-1068 ILGLLGFSKWKKSS
+1068 LGLLGVLSGFGFLAHKKK
-1082 DLEN
+1082 EVEK

>member
-8 VRQDQGH
+8 VKQEKGH
-15 GFLRKTKLGL
+15 GYLRKTKLGL
-25 LSGIVLTGA
+25 LSGIILTTALG
-34 FSSLFLS
+34 SLFLN
-41 GVVSADE
+41 GIVSADE
-48 QPNTS
+48 QPNSS
-53 TTSNIVQTPP
+53 TPPNAAQTPP
-63 SAPNNQFETE
+63 SE
-73 TVHTVKETEQKAKVE
+73 TVVQSEYETSTTHTVKETELKAKVE
-88 DVKALGVSV
+88 EVKALGVKV
-97 TQTETENVGKA
+97 TETPTENVGVA
-108 QTPSEVEPL
+108 NSSSEVTHL
-117 RTTAEEKV
+117 RATAEEKV

-140 QVKADRAKIDEFK
+140 QVKADRVKIDEFK
-153 TTFINANYIKV
+153 NTFINANYIKV
-164 KARVISQVNSRD
+164 KARLVSQVNSRD
-176 IDEDVSKESTVSPIT
+176 IDEDVSKEASVSPIT

-199 LKANELDLTDT
+199 LKANELELTDS
-210 QGLYSAVSKPTTEE
+210 QGLYNAVSKPTTEE
-224 VTETFVKMPTN
+224 VTETFIKVPDRIGITDK
-235 LGVTNN
+235 
-241 YATNRINIGYPA
+241 YATNRVNIGYPA

-272 NSVLSSVYGIG
+272 DSVLSSIYGIG

-355 LDVQGFKGKGVIT
+355 LDIQGFKGKGVIT

-381 LRSVGADYT
+381 LRSAGADYT

-417 RNQFTPRIVYASNL
+417 RNQFTPRIVYASNI

-483 LKEVGSDV
+483 LKEVGSEV

-589 VTDGKPTEK
+589 VTDGKSTEK

-613 KVVETPIEFT
+613 TVVETT
-623 TTYEA
+623 TPYTTRYVE
-628 DPTKEVGVTEV
+628 DNTKDKDYREVTKSG
-639 KVAGV
+639 KA
-644 LGKTITT
+644 GKTTTT
-651 TTYTFDPDTWRVT
+651 TTYTLNPNTGAVT
-664 VNPST
+664 SN
-669 ETREEPTN
+669 EPTMITEEA
-677 KVVLVGTK
+677 VEEVITVGTK
-685 PSVTTTPI
+685 PTVVETTTPYTTRYVEDNTKDKDYREVTKSGKSGKTTTTTTYTLNPNTGAVTSNEPTTI
-693 PIETEVISDLDLF
+693 TEEAVEEVI
-706 EGEEIEVSKGKEGL
+706 
-720 TTVTVNHELDR
+720 T
-731 ATGKVT
+731 
-737 DLPPVT
+737 
-743 TVTPME
+743 
-749 KRIVHVGTK
+749 VGTK
-758 KRLANVITHYYKVGT
+758 PTVVETTTPYTTRYVEDSTKDKDYREVTRPGKSGKTTTTTTYTLDPNTGAVTPNEPTTITEEAVEEVITVGT
-773 TEKIH
+773 K
-778 EDEIQRDLEVGSPYK
+778 PK
-793 TGADFP
+793 
-799 EVVEV
+799 VE
-804 SHTNQTRTETLTT
+804 
-817 TVYKLVE
+817 
-824 TPNTA
+824 
-829 TGILSREGAE
+829 
-839 VVYYFKP
+839 
-846 VVTTEV
+846 
-852 LQKNP
+852 
-857 TDAPKVELEEYTQP
+857 APKVET
-871 IGTSGEPL
+871 
-879 VNTEVEFSGG
+879 
-889 VVPNYAPKVD
+889 PKV
-899 LGEYTQPIG
+899 
-908 TSGEPETHSNS
+908 ETP
-919 TYLKPLGTNGDP
+919 K
-931 LVNTEVEFTGGVTPN
+931 VETPKVETPKVEMPKVETPKVETPKVESPKVESPKVETPKVETPKVETPKVETPKVETPKV
-946 EVPKLDVPTYDNGT
+946 EVPK
-960 VPNTSP
+960 S
-966 IKELDEFKGGVNPF
+966 
-980 DAPTLDKPEFKG
+980 
-992 GVTPFDA
+992 
-999 PTLNKPELK
+999 
-1008 VPEKPQN
+1008 
-1015 APKQPKTPTEG
+1015 KTPTEQST
-1026 KTTPTLNEPLK
+1026 KETSQIPTSVAS
-1037 EQKRASESKPTLP
+1037 KREELP
-1050 NTGTSES
+1050 NTGTE
-1057 DLVISSLGVLG
+1057 DHANLVV
-1068 ILGLLGFSKWKKSS
+1068 LGLLGVLSGFGFLAHKKK
-1082 DLEN
+1082 EVEK

>member
-8 VRQDQGH
+8 VKQEKGH
-15 GFLRKTKLGL
+15 GYLRKTKLGL
-25 LSGIVLTGA
+25 LSGIILTTALG
-34 FSSLFLS
+34 SLFLN
-41 GVVSADE
+41 GIVSADE
-48 QPNTS
+48 QPNSS
-53 TTSNIVQTPP
+53 TPPNAAQTPP
-63 SAPNNQFETE
+63 SE
-73 TVHTVKETEQKAKVE
+73 TVVQSEYETSTTHTVKETELKAKVE
-88 DVKALGVSV
+88 EVKALGVKV
-97 TQTETENVGKA
+97 TETPTENVGVA
-108 QTPSEVEPL
+108 NSYSEVTHL
-117 RTTAEEKV
+117 RATAEEKV

-140 QVKADRAKIDEFK
+140 QVKADRVKIDEFK
-153 TTFINANYIKV
+153 NTFINANYIKV
-164 KARVISQVNSRD
+164 KARLVSQVNSRD
-176 IDEDVSKESTVSPIT
+176 IDEDVSKEASVSPIT
-191 SSSGEIRY
+191 SSNGELHY
-199 LKANELDLTDT
+199 LKANELELTDS
-210 QGLYSAVSKPTTEE
+210 QGLYNAVSKPTTEE
-224 VTETFVKMPTN
+224 VTETFIKVPARIGITDK
-235 LGVTNN
+235 
-241 YATNRINIGYPA
+241 YATNRVNIGYPA

-272 NSVLSSVYGIG
+272 DSVLSSIYGIG

-289 KFEYTLPEETKLY
+289 KFEYTLPEKTKLY

-483 LKEVGSDV
+483 LKEVGSEV

-557 TIDYGTEIVESNG
+557 TIDYGKEIVESNG

-613 KVVETPIEFT
+613 TVVETT
-623 TTYEA
+623 TPYTTRYVE
-628 DPTKEVGVTEV
+628 DNTKDKDYREVTRPG
-639 KVAGV
+639 KS
-644 LGKTITT
+644 GKTTTT
-651 TTYTFDPDTWRVT
+651 TTYTLNPNTGAVT
-664 VNPST
+664 SN
-669 ETREEPTN
+669 EPTMITEEA
-677 KVVLVGTK
+677 VEEVITVGTK
-685 PSVTTTPI
+685 PKVVETTTPYTTRYVEDSTKDKDYREVTRPGKSGKTTTTTTYTLDPNTGAVTPNEPTTI
-693 PIETEVISDLDLF
+693 TEEAVEEVI
-706 EGEEIEVSKGKEGL
+706 
-720 TTVTVNHELDR
+720 T
-731 ATGKVT
+731 
-737 DLPPVT
+737 
-743 TVTPME
+743 
-749 KRIVHVGTK
+749 VGTK
-758 KRLANVITHYYKVGT
+758 PKV
-773 TEKIH
+773 E
-778 EDEIQRDLEVGSPYK
+778 
-793 TGADFP
+793 
-799 EVVEV
+799 
-804 SHTNQTRTETLTT
+804 
-817 TVYKLVE
+817 
-824 TPNTA
+824 
-829 TGILSREGAE
+829 
-839 VVYYFKP
+839 
-846 VVTTEV
+846 
-852 LQKNP
+852 
-857 TDAPKVELEEYTQP
+857 APKVETP
-871 IGTSGEPL
+871 K
-879 VNTEVEFSGG
+879 VETPK
-889 VVPNYAPKVD
+889 VETPKVETPKVETPKVETPKVETPKVETPKVETPKVEAPKV
-899 LGEYTQPIG
+899 EAP
-908 TSGEPETHSNS
+908 
-919 TYLKPLGTNGDP
+919 K
-931 LVNTEVEFTGGVTPN
+931 VEAPKVEAPKVEAPKI
-946 EVPKLDVPTYDNGT
+946 EVPK
-960 VPNTSP
+960 S
-966 IKELDEFKGGVNPF
+966 
-980 DAPTLDKPEFKG
+980 
-992 GVTPFDA
+992 
-999 PTLNKPELK
+999 
-1008 VPEKPQN
+1008 
-1015 APKQPKTPTEG
+1015 KTPTEQST
-1026 KTTPTLNEPLK
+1026 KETSQIPTSVAS
-1037 EQKRASESKPTLP
+1037 KREELP
-1050 NTGTSES
+1050 NTGTE
-1057 DLVISSLGVLG
+1057 DHANLVV
-1068 ILGLLGFSKWKKSS
+1068 LGLLGVLSGFGFLAHKKK
-1082 DLEN
+1082 EVEK

>member
-8 VRQDQGH
+8 VKQEKGH
-15 GFLRKTKLGL
+15 GYLRKTKLGL
-25 LSGIVLTGA
+25 LSGIILTTALG
-34 FSSLFLS
+34 SLFLN
-41 GVVSADE
+41 GIVSADE
-48 QPNTS
+48 QPNSS
-53 TTSNIVQTPP
+53 TPPNAAQTPP
-63 SAPNNQFETE
+63 SE
-73 TVHTVKETEQKAKVE
+73 TVVQSEYETSTTHTVKETELKAKVE
-88 DVKALGVSV
+88 EVKALGVKV
-97 TQTETENVGKA
+97 TETPTENVGVA
-108 QTPSEVEPL
+108 NSSSEVTHL
-117 RTTAEEKV
+117 RATAEEKV

-140 QVKADRAKIDEFK
+140 QVKADRTKIDEFK
-153 TTFINANYIKV
+153 NTLINANYIKV
-164 KARVISQVNSRD
+164 KARLVSQVNSRD
-176 IDEDVSKESTVSPIT
+176 IDEDVSKEASVSPIT

-199 LKANELDLTDT
+199 LKANELELTDS
-210 QGLYSAVSKPTTEE
+210 QGLYNAVSKPTTEE
-224 VTETFVKMPTN
+224 VTETFIKVPARIGITDK
-235 LGVTNN
+235 
-241 YATNRINIGYPA
+241 YATNRVNIGYPA

-272 NSVLSSVYGIG
+272 DSVLSSIYGIG

-483 LKEVGSDV
+483 LKEVGSEV

-579 PKIVNELDGT
+579 PKIVNELDGI
-589 VTDGKPTEK
+589 VADGKPTEK

-613 KVVETPIEFT
+613 TVVETT
-623 TTYEA
+623 TPYTTRYVE
-628 DPTKEVGVTEV
+628 DNTKDKDYREVTRPG
-639 KVAGV
+639 KA
-644 LGKTITT
+644 GKTTTT
-651 TTYTFDPDTWRVT
+651 TTYTLDPNTGAVT
-664 VNPST
+664 PN
-669 ETREEPTN
+669 EPTTITEEA
-677 KVVLVGTK
+677 VEEVITVGTK
-685 PSVTTTPI
+685 PTVVETTTPYTTRYVEDNTKDKDYREVTRPGKAGKTTTTTTYTLDPNTGAVTPNEPTTI
-693 PIETEVISDLDLF
+693 TEEAVEEVI
-706 EGEEIEVSKGKEGL
+706 
-720 TTVTVNHELDR
+720 T
-731 ATGKVT
+731 
-737 DLPPVT
+737 
-743 TVTPME
+743 
-749 KRIVHVGTK
+749 VGTK
-758 KRLANVITHYYKVGT
+758 PKV
-773 TEKIH
+773 E
-778 EDEIQRDLEVGSPYK
+778 
-793 TGADFP
+793 
-799 EVVEV
+799 
-804 SHTNQTRTETLTT
+804 
-817 TVYKLVE
+817 
-824 TPNTA
+824 
-829 TGILSREGAE
+829 
-839 VVYYFKP
+839 
-846 VVTTEV
+846 
-852 LQKNP
+852 
-857 TDAPKVELEEYTQP
+857 APKVET
-871 IGTSGEPL
+871 
-879 VNTEVEFSGG
+879 
-889 VVPNYAPKVD
+889 PKV
-899 LGEYTQPIG
+899 
-908 TSGEPETHSNS
+908 ETP
-919 TYLKPLGTNGDP
+919 K
-931 LVNTEVEFTGGVTPN
+931 VETPKVETPKVEMPKVETPKVETPKVESPKVESPKVETPKVETPKVETPKVETPKVETPKV
-946 EVPKLDVPTYDNGT
+946 EVPK
-960 VPNTSP
+960 S
-966 IKELDEFKGGVNPF
+966 
-980 DAPTLDKPEFKG
+980 
-992 GVTPFDA
+992 
-999 PTLNKPELK
+999 
-1008 VPEKPQN
+1008 
-1015 APKQPKTPTEG
+1015 KTPTEQST
-1026 KTTPTLNEPLK
+1026 KETSQIPTSVAS
-1037 EQKRASESKPTLP
+1037 KREELP
-1050 NTGTSES
+1050 NTGTE
-1057 DLVISSLGVLG
+1057 DHANLVV
-1068 ILGLLGFSKWKKSS
+1068 LGLLGVLSGFGFLAHKKK
-1082 DLEN
+1082 EVEK

>member
-8 VRQDQGH
+8 VKQEKGH
-15 GFLRKTKLGL
+15 GYLRKTKLGL
-25 LSGIVLTGA
+25 LSGIILTTALG
-34 FSSLFLS
+34 SLFLN
-41 GVVSADE
+41 GIVSADE
-48 QPNTS
+48 QPNSS
-53 TTSNIVQTPP
+53 TPPNAAQTPP
-63 SAPNNQFETE
+63 SE
-73 TVHTVKETEQKAKVE
+73 TVVQSEYETSTTHTVKETELKAKVE
-88 DVKALGVSV
+88 EVKALGVKV
-97 TQTETENVGKA
+97 TETPTENVGVA
-108 QTPSEVEPL
+108 NSSSEVTHL

-140 QVKADRAKIDEFK
+140 QVKADRTKIDEFK
-153 TTFINANYIKV
+153 NTLINANYIKV
-164 KARVISQVNSRD
+164 KARLVSQVNSRD
-176 IDEDVSKESTVSPIT
+176 IDEDVSKEASVSPIT

-199 LKANELDLTDT
+199 LKANELELTDS
-210 QGLYSAVSKPTTEE
+210 QGLYNAVSKPTTEE
-224 VTETFVKMPTN
+224 VTETFIKVPARIGITDK
-235 LGVTNN
+235 
-241 YATNRINIGYPA
+241 YATNRVNIGYPA

-272 NSVLSSVYGIG
+272 DSVLSSIYGIG

-381 LRSVGADYT
+381 VRSAGADYT

-579 PKIVNELDGT
+579 PKIVNELDGI

-613 KVVETPIEFT
+613 TVVETT
-623 TTYEA
+623 TPYTTRYVE
-628 DPTKEVGVTEV
+628 DNTKDKDYREVTRPG
-639 KVAGV
+639 KA
-644 LGKTITT
+644 GKTTTT
-651 TTYTFDPDTWRVT
+651 TTYTLDPNTGAVT
-664 VNPST
+664 PN
-669 ETREEPTN
+669 EPTTITEEA
-677 KVVLVGTK
+677 VEEVITVGTK
-685 PSVTTTPI
+685 PTVVETTTPYTTRYVEDNTKDKDYREVTRPGKAGKTTTTTTYTLDPNTGAVTPNEPTTI
-693 PIETEVISDLDLF
+693 TEEAVEEVI
-706 EGEEIEVSKGKEGL
+706 
-720 TTVTVNHELDR
+720 T
-731 ATGKVT
+731 
-737 DLPPVT
+737 
-743 TVTPME
+743 
-749 KRIVHVGTK
+749 VGTK
-758 KRLANVITHYYKVGT
+758 PKV
-773 TEKIH
+773 E
-778 EDEIQRDLEVGSPYK
+778 
-793 TGADFP
+793 
-799 EVVEV
+799 
-804 SHTNQTRTETLTT
+804 
-817 TVYKLVE
+817 
-824 TPNTA
+824 
-829 TGILSREGAE
+829 
-839 VVYYFKP
+839 
-846 VVTTEV
+846 
-852 LQKNP
+852 
-857 TDAPKVELEEYTQP
+857 APKVET
-871 IGTSGEPL
+871 
-879 VNTEVEFSGG
+879 
-889 VVPNYAPKVD
+889 PKV
-899 LGEYTQPIG
+899 
-908 TSGEPETHSNS
+908 ETP
-919 TYLKPLGTNGDP
+919 K
-931 LVNTEVEFTGGVTPN
+931 VETPKVETPKVEMPKVETPKVETPKVESPKVESPKVETPKVETPKV
-946 EVPKLDVPTYDNGT
+946 EVPK
-960 VPNTSP
+960 S
-966 IKELDEFKGGVNPF
+966 
-980 DAPTLDKPEFKG
+980 
-992 GVTPFDA
+992 
-999 PTLNKPELK
+999 
-1008 VPEKPQN
+1008 
-1015 APKQPKTPTEG
+1015 KTPTEQST
-1026 KTTPTLNEPLK
+1026 KETSQIPTSVAS
-1037 EQKRASESKPTLP
+1037 KREELP
-1050 NTGTSES
+1050 NTGTE
-1057 DLVISSLGVLG
+1057 DHANLVV
-1068 ILGLLGFSKWKKSS
+1068 LGLLGVLSGFGFLAHKKK
-1082 DLEN
+1082 EVEK

>member
-8 VRQDQGH
+8 VKQEKGH
-15 GFLRKTKLGL
+15 GYLRKTKLGL
-25 LSGIVLTGA
+25 LSGIILTTALG
-34 FSSLFLS
+34 SLFLN
-41 GVVSADE
+41 GIVSADE
-48 QPNTS
+48 QPNSS
-53 TTSNIVQTPP
+53 TPPNAAQTPP
-63 SAPNNQFETE
+63 SE
-73 TVHTVKETEQKAKVE
+73 TVVQSEYETSTTHTVKETELKAKVE
-88 DVKALGVSV
+88 EVKALGVKV
-97 TQTETENVGKA
+97 TETPTENVGVA
-108 QTPSEVEPL
+108 NSSSEVTHL

-140 QVKADRAKIDEFK
+140 QVKADRTKIDEFK
-153 TTFINANYIKV
+153 NTLINANYIKV
-164 KARVISQVNSRD
+164 KARLVSQVNSRD
-176 IDEDVSKESTVSPIT
+176 IDEDVSKEASVSPIT

-199 LKANELDLTDT
+199 LKANELELTDS
-210 QGLYSAVSKPTTEE
+210 QGLYNAVSKPTTEE
-224 VTETFVKMPTN
+224 VTETFIKVPDRIGITDK
-235 LGVTNN
+235 
-241 YATNRINIGYPA
+241 YATNRVNIGYPA

-272 NSVLSSVYGIG
+272 DSVLSSIYGIG

-355 LDVQGFKGKGVIT
+355 LDIQGFKGKGVIT

-381 LRSVGADYT
+381 LRSAGADYT

-417 RNQFTPRIVYASNL
+417 RNQFTPRIVYASNI

-483 LKEVGSDV
+483 LKEVGSEV

-557 TIDYGTEIVESNG
+557 TIDYGKEIVESNG

-613 KVVETPIEFT
+613 TVVETT
-623 TTYEA
+623 TPYTTRYVE
-628 DPTKEVGVTEV
+628 DNTKDKDYREVTRPG
-639 KVAGV
+639 KS
-644 LGKTITT
+644 GKTTTT
-651 TTYTFDPDTWRVT
+651 TTYTLNPNTGAVT
-664 VNPST
+664 SN
-669 ETREEPTN
+669 EPTMITEEA
-677 KVVLVGTK
+677 VEEVITVGTK
-685 PSVTTTPI
+685 PKVVETTTPYTTRYVEDSTKDKDYREVTRPGKSGKTTTTTTYTLDPNTGAVTPNEPTTI
-693 PIETEVISDLDLF
+693 TEEAVEEVI
-706 EGEEIEVSKGKEGL
+706 
-720 TTVTVNHELDR
+720 T
-731 ATGKVT
+731 
-737 DLPPVT
+737 
-743 TVTPME
+743 
-749 KRIVHVGTK
+749 VGTK
-758 KRLANVITHYYKVGT
+758 PKV
-773 TEKIH
+773 E
-778 EDEIQRDLEVGSPYK
+778 
-793 TGADFP
+793 
-799 EVVEV
+799 
-804 SHTNQTRTETLTT
+804 
-817 TVYKLVE
+817 
-824 TPNTA
+824 
-829 TGILSREGAE
+829 
-839 VVYYFKP
+839 
-846 VVTTEV
+846 
-852 LQKNP
+852 
-857 TDAPKVELEEYTQP
+857 APKVETP
-871 IGTSGEPL
+871 K
-879 VNTEVEFSGG
+879 VETPK
-889 VVPNYAPKVD
+889 VETPKVETPKVETPKVETPKVETPKVETPKVETPKVETPKVEAPKV
-899 LGEYTQPIG
+899 EAP
-908 TSGEPETHSNS
+908 
-919 TYLKPLGTNGDP
+919 K
-931 LVNTEVEFTGGVTPN
+931 VEAPKVEAPKVEAPKI
-946 EVPKLDVPTYDNGT
+946 EVPK
-960 VPNTSP
+960 S
-966 IKELDEFKGGVNPF
+966 
-980 DAPTLDKPEFKG
+980 
-992 GVTPFDA
+992 
-999 PTLNKPELK
+999 
-1008 VPEKPQN
+1008 
-1015 APKQPKTPTEG
+1015 KTPTEQST
-1026 KTTPTLNEPLK
+1026 KETSQIPTSVAS
-1037 EQKRASESKPTLP
+1037 KREELP
-1050 NTGTSES
+1050 NTGTE
-1057 DLVISSLGVLG
+1057 DHANLVV
-1068 ILGLLGFSKWKKSS
+1068 LGLLGVLSGFGFLAHKKK
-1082 DLEN
+1082 EVEK

>member
-8 VRQDQGH
+8 VKQEKGH
-15 GFLRKTKLGL
+15 GYLRKTKLGL
-25 LSGIVLTGA
+25 LSGIILTTALG
-34 FSSLFLS
+34 SLFLN
-41 GVVSADE
+41 GIVSADE
-48 QPNTS
+48 QPNSS
-53 TTSNIVQTPP
+53 TPPNAAQTPP
-63 SAPNNQFETE
+63 SE
-73 TVHTVKETEQKAKVE
+73 TVVQSEYETSTTHTVKETELKAKVE
-88 DVKALGVSV
+88 EVKALGVKV
-97 TQTETENVGKA
+97 TETPTENVGVA
-108 QTPSEVEPL
+108 NSSSEVTHL

-140 QVKADRAKIDEFK
+140 QVKADRTKIDEFK
-153 TTFINANYIKV
+153 NTLINANYIKV
-164 KARVISQVNSRD
+164 KARLVSQVNSRD
-176 IDEDVSKESTVSPIT
+176 IDEDVSKEASVSPIT

-199 LKANELDLTDT
+199 LKANELELTDS
-210 QGLYSAVSKPTTEE
+210 QGLYNAVSKPTTEE
-224 VTETFVKMPTN
+224 VTETFIKVPARIGITDK
-235 LGVTNN
+235 
-241 YATNRINIGYPA
+241 YATNRVNIGYPA

-272 NSVLSSVYGIG
+272 DSVLSSIYGIG

-483 LKEVGSDV
+483 LKEVGSEV

-557 TIDYGTEIVESNG
+557 TIDYGKEIVESNG

-613 KVVETPIEFT
+613 TVVETT
-623 TTYEA
+623 TPYTTRYVE
-628 DPTKEVGVTEV
+628 DSTKDKDYREVTRPG
-639 KVAGV
+639 KA
-644 LGKTITT
+644 GKTTTT
-651 TTYTFDPDTWRVT
+651 TTYTLDPNTGAVT
-664 VNPST
+664 PN
-669 ETREEPTN
+669 EPTTITEEA
-677 KVVLVGTK
+677 VEEVITVGTK
-685 PSVTTTPI
+685 P
-693 PIETEVISDLDLF
+693 
-706 EGEEIEVSKGKEGL
+706 
-720 TTVTVNHELDR
+720 
-731 ATGKVT
+731 KV
-737 DLPPVT
+737 
-743 TVTPME
+743 E
-749 KRIVHVGTK
+749 
-758 KRLANVITHYYKVGT
+758 
-773 TEKIH
+773 
-778 EDEIQRDLEVGSPYK
+778 
-793 TGADFP
+793 
-799 EVVEV
+799 
-804 SHTNQTRTETLTT
+804 
-817 TVYKLVE
+817 
-824 TPNTA
+824 
-829 TGILSREGAE
+829 
-839 VVYYFKP
+839 
-846 VVTTEV
+846 
-852 LQKNP
+852 
-857 TDAPKVELEEYTQP
+857 APKVET
-871 IGTSGEPL
+871 
-879 VNTEVEFSGG
+879 
-889 VVPNYAPKVD
+889 PKV
-899 LGEYTQPIG
+899 
-908 TSGEPETHSNS
+908 ETP
-919 TYLKPLGTNGDP
+919 K
-931 LVNTEVEFTGGVTPN
+931 VETPKVETPKVEMPKVETPKVETPKVESPKVESPKVETPKV
-946 EVPKLDVPTYDNGT
+946 EVPK
-960 VPNTSP
+960 S
-966 IKELDEFKGGVNPF
+966 
-980 DAPTLDKPEFKG
+980 
-992 GVTPFDA
+992 
-999 PTLNKPELK
+999 
-1008 VPEKPQN
+1008 
-1015 APKQPKTPTEG
+1015 KTPTEQST
-1026 KTTPTLNEPLK
+1026 KETSQIPTSVAS
-1037 EQKRASESKPTLP
+1037 KREELP
-1050 NTGTSES
+1050 NTGTE
-1057 DLVISSLGVLG
+1057 DHANLVV
-1068 ILGLLGFSKWKKSS
+1068 LGLLGVLSGFGFLAHKKK
-1082 DLEN
+1082 EVEK

>member
-1 MFLLHKA
+1 VFLLHKA
-8 VRQDQGH
+8 VKQEKGH
-15 GFLRKTKLGL
+15 GYLRKTKLGL
-25 LSGIVLTGA
+25 LSGIILTTALG
-34 FSSLFLS
+34 SLFLN
-41 GVVSADE
+41 GIVSADE
-48 QPNTS
+48 QPTNTTTSVQPSQPAGESSQSEYETS
-53 TTSNIVQTPP
+53 TT
-63 SAPNNQFETE
+63 
-73 TVHTVKETEQKAKVE
+73 HTVKETELKAKVE
-88 DVKALGVSV
+88 EVKALGVKV
-97 TQTETENVGKA
+97 TETPTENVGVA
-108 QTPSEVEPL
+108 NSSSEVTHL
-117 RTTAEEKV
+117 RATAEEKV
-125 DAQIRDLESAKAEQE
+125 DAQIRDLESAKVEQE
-140 QVKADRAKIDEFK
+140 QVKADRVKIDEFK
-153 TTFINANYIKV
+153 NTFINANYIKV
-164 KARVISQVNSRD
+164 KARLVSQVNSRD
-176 IDEDVSKESTVSPIT
+176 INEDVSKEASVSPIT
-191 SSSGEIRY
+191 SSNGELHY
-199 LKANELDLTDT
+199 LKANELELTDS
-210 QGLYSAVSKPTTEE
+210 QGLYNAVSKPTTEE
-224 VTETFVKMPTN
+224 VTETFIKVPDRIGITDK
-235 LGVTNN
+235 
-241 YATNRINIGYPA
+241 YATNRVNIGYPA

-272 NSVLSSVYGIG
+272 DSVLSSIYGIG

-483 LKEVGSDV
+483 LKEVGSEV

-557 TIDYGTEIVESNG
+557 TIDYGKEIVESNG

-613 KVVETPIEFT
+613 KVVETT
-623 TTYEA
+623 TPYTTRYVE
-628 DPTKEVGVTEV
+628 DNTKDKDYREVTRTG
-639 KVAGV
+639 KAG
-644 LGKTITT
+644 KTT
-651 TTYTFDPDTWRVT
+651 TTITYTLDPNTGAVT
-664 VNPST
+664 PN
-669 ETREEPTN
+669 EPTTITEEA
-677 KVVLVGTK
+677 VEEVITVGTK
-685 PSVTTTPI
+685 P
-693 PIETEVISDLDLF
+693 
-706 EGEEIEVSKGKEGL
+706 
-720 TTVTVNHELDR
+720 
-731 ATGKVT
+731 KVEA
-737 DLPPVT
+737 P
-743 TVTPME
+743 
-749 KRIVHVGTK
+749 K
-758 KRLANVITHYYKVGT
+758 
-773 TEKIH
+773 
-778 EDEIQRDLEVGSPYK
+778 
-793 TGADFP
+793 
-799 EVVEV
+799 
-804 SHTNQTRTETLTT
+804 
-817 TVYKLVE
+817 VE
-824 TPNTA
+824 TPKVETPKVE
-829 TGILSREGAE
+829 TPKVETPKVE
-839 VVYYFKP
+839 TPKVETPKVETPKVETP
-846 VVTTEV
+846 KVETPKVETPKVETPKVETPKV
-852 LQKNP
+852 ETPKVETP
-857 TDAPKVELEEYTQP
+857 KVDAPKVE
-871 IGTSGEPL
+871 
-879 VNTEVEFSGG
+879 
-889 VVPNYAPKVD
+889 APKV
-899 LGEYTQPIG
+899 EAPKI
-908 TSGEPETHSNS
+908 
-919 TYLKPLGTNGDP
+919 
-931 LVNTEVEFTGGVTPN
+931 
-946 EVPKLDVPTYDNGT
+946 EVPK
-960 VPNTSP
+960 S
-966 IKELDEFKGGVNPF
+966 
-980 DAPTLDKPEFKG
+980 
-992 GVTPFDA
+992 
-999 PTLNKPELK
+999 
-1008 VPEKPQN
+1008 
-1015 APKQPKTPTEG
+1015 KTPTEQST
-1026 KTTPTLNEPLK
+1026 KETSQIPTSVAS
-1037 EQKRASESKPTLP
+1037 KREELP
-1050 NTGTSES
+1050 NTGTE
-1057 DLVISSLGVLG
+1057 DHDNLVV
-1068 ILGLLGFSKWKKSS
+1068 LGLLGVLSGFGFLAHKKK
-1082 DLEN
+1082 EVEK